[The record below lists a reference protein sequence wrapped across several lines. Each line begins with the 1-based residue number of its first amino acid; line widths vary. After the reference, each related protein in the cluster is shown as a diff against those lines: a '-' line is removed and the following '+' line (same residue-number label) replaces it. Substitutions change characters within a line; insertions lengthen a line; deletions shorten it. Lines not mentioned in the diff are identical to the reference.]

1 MEAIIFQHYITSQ
14 TLLPYDEACERLR
27 ELGGEGGPVLLTMDD
42 YLLGVFDFVGE
53 LMRFAITVTATSGKL
68 PGAESQTQDSTQDD
82 QQDTNMEV
90 DEKEERQTPP
100 SSRNVLSDLR
110 ELRMYLERLD
120 VPRNTPFGSDV
131 QKKMGVMQTCVE
143 KVENAVYA
151 LTVRGSERP
160 KGWMPDL
167 REEGRREEVE
177 SY

>member
-1 MEAIIFQHYITSQ
+1 MEAIIFQHYVTTQ
-14 TLLPYDEACERLR
+14 TLLSYDEARERLK
-27 ELGGEGGPVLLTMDD
+27 ELGGEGGPVMLTMED

-53 LMRFAITVTATSGKL
+53 LMRFAITAMATSGKL
-68 PGAESQTQDSTQDD
+68 PGTETRKQQSTQDNRQGSD
-82 QQDTNMEV
+82 MDV
-90 DEKEERQTPP
+90 DEKEDEQASQP
-100 SSRNVLSDLR
+100 SRNILSDLR
-110 ELRMYLERLD
+110 ELRVYLERLD
-120 VPRNTPFGSDV
+120 VPRNTPFGNDV